1 MIKRVTSFMH
11 HTTGEGERLT
21 FTYSEI
27 NEDGTVAK
35 DNIKGSI
42 IVLDDAISQ
51 KLADITEFIKTKL
64 PE

>member
-21 FTYSEI
+21 FTYSLI
-27 NEDGTVAK
+27 NEDGTVDK
-35 DNIKGSI
+35 DNVKGSI
-42 IVLDDAISQ
+42 VVLDDGISQ
-51 KLADITEFIKTKL
+51 KLKDVTDFIKTKL